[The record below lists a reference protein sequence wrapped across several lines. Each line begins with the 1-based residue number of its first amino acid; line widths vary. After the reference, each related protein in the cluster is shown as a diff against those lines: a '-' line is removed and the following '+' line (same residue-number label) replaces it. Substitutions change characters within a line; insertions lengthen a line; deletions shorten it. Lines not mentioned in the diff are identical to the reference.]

1 MFFEEEDLSEDAMS
15 NIKRRMLS
23 AGSFAELMK
32 IKGKNKEEMAEIL
45 GVPVSEVEKYI
56 KAKKEIPYEIWFFL
70 HRLWDIN
77 LNYFIVNNFEEEMFM
92 TRNTQT
98 KINNKNAC

>member
-45 GVPVSEVEKYI
+45 GVPVSEVE
-56 KAKKEIPYEIWFFL
+56 
-70 HRLWDIN
+70 
-77 LNYFIVNNFEEEMFM
+77 
-92 TRNTQT
+92 
-98 KINNKNAC
+98 